1 MEGLNIARGIR
12 GFKKIVE
19 WFHVTLIF
27 ALFIPLAF
35 AMGSLTQ
42 QGGAA
47 ALYVKCLIIAVPVAV
62 TSLAS
67 KHVKTLAGYI
77 GICAL
82 MLAALAPF
90 LFLRREWKTGD
101 TVYAVGITLEA
112 LFIVGKQ
119 FHNRLVRTRAEKD
132 NDPFAVNGKSF
143 FESPSLSFVWYFAVM
158 YVLGLG
164 FNSKSMCDLA
174 FFSAIAYFFVVL
186 AYMFLETTGEYIEIN
201 KRTKGI
207 PKKRVYG
214 IGGAMILAYA
224 VLILAAIVPSVFMAG
239 FRRYT
244 DIREWFGETGI
255 VPYEVHSGFEFQERG
270 MGAENA
276 MLELMEATE
285 PNPELTKMWNGLFWI
300 ICAAAGALVLYAVVM
315 AVRQVFA
322 DFRRET
328 DDNGDKVEEIED
340 EPVYKEEILS
350 LVRKHTDNSEAA
362 RIRRQYKRTI
372 RKHRKEL
379 PAPSETPT
387 ELEKNAGLSDDE
399 EMKALHGRYEE
410 VRYNRLG

>member
-1 MEGLNIARGIR
+1 MNIARGIKC
-12 GFKKIVE
+12 FKKIVE

-42 QGGAA
+42 QGGAVV
-47 ALYVKCLIIAVPVAV
+47 LYAKCLVIAVPVVV

-77 GICAL
+77 GICTL

-90 LFLRREWKTGD
+90 AFIPREWKTGD
-101 TVYAVGITLEA
+101 TVYAAGIIMET

-119 FHNRLVRTRAEKD
+119 FHDRLIRIRAERD
-132 NDPFAVNGKSF
+132 NDPFAVRAKSF

-174 FFSAIAYFFVVL
+174 FFSAAVYFFVVL
-186 AYMFLETTGEYIEIN
+186 AYRFLKTTGEYIDMN

-207 PKKRVYG
+207 PKKRVYV
-214 IGGAMILAYA
+214 IGGAMIFAYA
-224 VLILAAIVPSVFMAG
+224 ALILIAIVPSVFLAG
-239 FRRYT
+239 FRQYT
-244 DIREWFGETGI
+244 DIREWFSETEA
-255 VPYEVHSGFEFQERG
+255 VPYEMYSEFKFKGNG
-270 MGAENA
+270 MGAGNA
-276 MLELMEATE
+276 MLELMEETE
-285 PNPELTKMWNGLFWI
+285 PNPELSKMWNGLFWLI
-300 ICAAAGALVLYAVVM
+300 GTIVGVLVLYAVVM

-328 DDNGDKVEEIED
+328 DDNGDKVEELED

-350 LVRKHTDNSEAA
+350 LVRKHTDGSEAA

-387 ELEKNAGLSDDE
+387 ELEKNAGLLGDE

-410 VRYNRLG
+410 VRYSRMG